1 MDGHEFEGLLAP
13 RRRDG
18 PGLALALLGLAVTTA
33 DAALALLA
41 ASVGLG
47 LPLLLGGLLLLG
59 VLAVRA
65 ALLL

>member
-1 MDGHEFEGLLAP
+1 MDGHELEGLLAP

-18 PGLALALLGLAVTTA
+18 PGLVLALLGLAVTTTG
-33 DAALALLA
+33 AALALLA

-65 ALLL
+65 VLLL

>member
-1 MDGHEFEGLLAP
+1 MDGHEFEGMLA

-18 PGLALALLGLAVTTA
+18 PGLGLVLVGLAVTTA
-33 DAALALLA
+33 GAALALLA
-41 ASVGLG
+41 ASGGLG

-65 ALLL
+65 ATLL